1 MASAQVI
8 FCIFCRANRAPAPPC
23 GVAAEAVWMVRLD
36 GAMKKSERTRAL
48 LRESGEHDLDPHI
61 VSYFELFNEGRYYQA
76 HDVLEA
82 LWLPIRGSKEGDYFK
97 GLIQL
102 AGVFVLLSK
111 GRVDPA
117 SRLLQR
123 VRFQLRLHSGL
134 VHGLD
139 AGQTLE
145 LVEEWESHLKQGQ
158 AIEAFERGKPR
169 LSWVGAS

>member
-1 MASAQVI
+1 
-8 FCIFCRANRAPAPPC
+8 
-23 GVAAEAVWMVRLD
+23 
-36 GAMKKSERTRAL
+36 MKKSQRTRAL

-61 VSYFELFNEGRYYQA
+61 VSYFELFNEGSYYQA

-82 LWLPIRGSKEGDYFK
+82 LWLPIRGSKEGDFFK

-102 AGVFVLLSK
+102 AGVFVLLGK

-117 SRLLQR
+117 GRLLQR
-123 VRFQLRLHSGL
+123 VRTHLQAYSGV

-139 AGQTLE
+139 AGRTLD
-145 LVEEWESHLKQGQ
+145 LVEEWEFRVTQGQ

>member
-1 MASAQVI
+1 
-8 FCIFCRANRAPAPPC
+8 
-23 GVAAEAVWMVRLD
+23 
-36 GAMKKSERTRAL
+36 MKKSERTLAL

-61 VSYFELFNEGRYYQA
+61 VSYFELFNEGSYYEA

-82 LWLPIRGSKEGDYFK
+82 LWLPIRGSKEGDFFK

-117 SRLLQR
+117 GRLLQR
-123 VRFQLRLHSGL
+123 LRFHLEPYSGV

-139 AGQTLE
+139 VGRTLD
-145 LVEEWESHLKQGQ
+145 LVAVWESRLTQGR
-158 AIEAFERGKPR
+158 AIEVFEEGRPR